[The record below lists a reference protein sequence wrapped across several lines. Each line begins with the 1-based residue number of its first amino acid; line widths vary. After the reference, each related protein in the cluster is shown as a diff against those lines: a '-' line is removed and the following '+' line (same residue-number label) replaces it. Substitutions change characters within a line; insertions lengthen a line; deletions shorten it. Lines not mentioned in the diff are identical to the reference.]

1 MSQSLR
7 WASLGPPPQSLSE
20 QNGSLVS
27 IKVRLLDDTVA
38 VFHLGHKSYGRN
50 LIDEV
55 YRHLNI
61 LEVDYFGLEYI
72 DANGSHCWLE
82 RDKLIFKQISTEMS
96 DAKFYFIVKFYTP
109 NPVDL
114 EEEYTRFLM
123 TLQIKRDLAVGD
135 LICSDSTAALL
146 AAYLVQSE
154 CGDFSSED
162 YPDAN
167 YLSHS
172 RFVPNQTYEFQQKV
186 MDNHR
191 NLIGMSPGESDLAL
205 LEVARRCDFYGIKL
219 HPAKDIE
226 GTEAS
231 LTVLHLGIK
240 VYHQLHCVSTFSW
253 AKIRKLS
260 FKRRKLLIKLHP
272 DAYQYYKETIE
283 FVFDSRN
290 ECKNFWK
297 KCVEHHAFFRC
308 TQIEDN
314 RKEKRFLSKGSS
326 FKYHGKTQRQL
337 IDYVREHHKR
347 REPFTRPLRSGLS
360 SRAFTSSAYATV
372 TDGHPARNATHYSM
386 PHIPLPSSARDSS
399 GRDQEA
405 DSGTLLDA
413 RSCRVSRHQNRMSSM
428 SSNVSRQ
435 GCSSTDRPLKTYNAG
450 STVDTSYE
458 TCNPS
463 TSTTN
468 TNRAYNGRQPMY
480 DQPADI
486 SLSMPNV
493 SQMESTQTTSYAVKR
508 VELTAHSNAEPP
520 KSSSGEEFDSKAR
533 DTDNVSEDSYR
544 LSDQEQRS
552 TRSSAAAAT
561 TFTARRVGHVVV
573 KRVISC
579 GSSTNTNGATTGSGD
594 ESSAAAKRR
603 ALRDRVANGVPV
615 QVDGPDI
622 NVLERRSK
630 TLDYPY
636 GGSSTDSQNYPQ
648 VSIQRPKIL
657 STEESDSK
665 RKSQSPQE
673 SRGATGPI
681 QGKVLTK
688 DTMIITPEG
697 VKMREKPKVPPKPA
711 SLIQR
716 KSPEASTSG
725 HPVVHMIDGA
735 VAATS
740 TPKLENAKES
750 FLPDEPEYGN
760 ITSESRPLK
769 RPALISVRSEDEPD
783 IERQL
788 LLNSSIPYTLTMRHV
803 NSTESLPFSTF
814 RSPGASTF
822 NEISQTT
829 SSYETQSL
837 KREKKERRK
846 SLDLVPKRRLPSPGN
861 YSATDHSLPDG
872 DVIELI
878 ERRRSLSH
886 ERAKNKRNDPRRN
899 TQPVRFDLP
908 MLTSFQLTTF
918 DSSRTSVSADGS
930 SPIVSLLV
938 DDVNDDE
945 LTSEGRSL
953 HDDMERLER
962 QRFTVSSILSMSSS
976 ATAPRDQPSVEPEAA
991 PVLPDDLPPPPEEL
1005 LQYENLPKKRPQPP
1019 APPPKTKTALE
1030 KVHAFK
1036 ANILHQEE
1044 KGNDKSSPPFIDDSP
1059 TGMEDS
1065 RKALKPSEE
1074 RKDGQQHTPEETKR
1088 TATGVL
1094 WTDF

>member
-1 MSQSLR
+1 
-7 WASLGPPPQSLSE
+7 
-20 QNGSLVS
+20 
-27 IKVRLLDDTVA
+27 
-38 VFHLGHKSYGRN
+38 
-50 LIDEV
+50 
-55 YRHLNI
+55 
-61 LEVDYFGLEYI
+61 
-72 DANGSHCWLE
+72 
-82 RDKLIFKQISTEMS
+82 
-96 DAKFYFIVKFYTP
+96 
-109 NPVDL
+109 
-114 EEEYTRFLM
+114 
-123 TLQIKRDLAVGD
+123 
-135 LICSDSTAALL
+135 
-146 AAYLVQSE
+146 
-154 CGDFSSED
+154 
-162 YPDAN
+162 
-167 YLSHS
+167 
-172 RFVPNQTYEFQQKV
+172 
-186 MDNHR
+186 
-191 NLIGMSPGESDLAL
+191 
-205 LEVARRCDFYGIKL
+205 
-219 HPAKDIE
+219 
-226 GTEAS
+226 
-231 LTVLHLGIK
+231 
-240 VYHQLHCVSTFSW
+240 
-253 AKIRKLS
+253 
-260 FKRRKLLIKLHP
+260 
-272 DAYQYYKETIE
+272 
-283 FVFDSRN
+283 
-290 ECKNFWK
+290 
-297 KCVEHHAFFRC
+297 
-308 TQIEDN
+308 
-314 RKEKRFLSKGSS
+314 
-326 FKYHGKTQRQL
+326 
-337 IDYVREHHKR
+337 
-347 REPFTRPLRSGLS
+347 
-360 SRAFTSSAYATV
+360 
-372 TDGHPARNATHYSM
+372 
-386 PHIPLPSSARDSS
+386 
-399 GRDQEA
+399 
-405 DSGTLLDA
+405 
-413 RSCRVSRHQNRMSSM
+413 MSSM

-493 SQMESTQTTSYAVKR
+493 SQMESNQLTSYAVKR
-508 VELTAHSNAEPP
+508 VEFTAYSHAEPP

-579 GSSTNTNGATTGSGD
+579 GSSTNTNGATAGSGD
-594 ESSAAAKRR
+594 ESSTAAAKRR

-636 GGSSTDSQNYPQ
+636 GGPSTDSQNCPQ
-648 VSIQRPKIL
+648 VVSIQRPKIL

-673 SRGATGPI
+673 SRGAMGPI

-725 HPVVHMIDGA
+725 HPVVHMVDDA

-740 TPKLENAKES
+740 SSKSESAKEP

-908 MLTSFQLTTF
+908 MLTSFQLTTAF
-918 DSSRTSVSADGS
+918 DSSRTVASADDS
-930 SPIVSLLV
+930 SAVVSLLV

-945 LTSEGRSL
+945 LNSEGRSL

-962 QRFTVSSILSMSSS
+962 QRFTVSSILSISSS
-976 ATAPRDQPSVEPEAA
+976 ATAPHDQPPSVEPEVA
-991 PVLPDDLPPPPEEL
+991 PILPDDLPPPPEEL

-1030 KVHAFK
+1030 KVHALK
-1036 ANILHQEE
+1036 ANILHREE
-1044 KGNDKSSPPFIDDSP
+1044 KGSDKSSPPFIDDSP
-1059 TGMEDS
+1059 TGMEDN
-1065 RKALKPSEE
+1065 RKALKPSEQ
-1074 RKDGQQHTPEETKR
+1074 RKDSQQQQKQQQQQQQQQHTPEETKR